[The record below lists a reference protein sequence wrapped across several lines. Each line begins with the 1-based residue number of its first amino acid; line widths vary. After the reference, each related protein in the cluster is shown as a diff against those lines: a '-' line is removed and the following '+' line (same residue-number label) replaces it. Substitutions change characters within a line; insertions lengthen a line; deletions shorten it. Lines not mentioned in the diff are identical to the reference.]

1 MIAIID
7 YGSGNVGAIAN
18 IYKQLKI
25 PHQITGDLRA
35 LEAADRYVLPG
46 VGAFDATMSYLN
58 QSGMVDLLNE
68 QITAFDDAGQPVFA
82 EAFQSVAMR
91 LTPAVV
97 TRPEPRSSTS
107 RTSRISAD
115 SSEEGVLPGLGWIH
129 GRVRKINAAS
139 LLAPPRLPHM
149 GWNSV
154 TPRPGAR
161 LFDGVD
167 VTRGFYF
174 LHSYYFDAASG
185 DDVAATVE
193 YGRELTCAVACGNV
207 FGMQF
212 HPEKSHANGV
222 AIFRN
227 FAEL

>member
-1 MIAIID
+1 MIAIIN

-25 PHQITGDLRA
+25 PHMITGDLA
-35 LEAADRYVLPG
+35 ELAAAERYILPG

-58 QSGMVDLLNE
+58 KSGMVDLLNE
-68 QITAFDDAGQPVFA
+68 QVREKKKKVMGICVGMQI
-82 EAFQSVAMR
+82 
-91 LTPAVV
+91 L
-97 TRPEPRSSTS
+97 
-107 RTSRISAD
+107 AD
-115 SSEEGVLPGLGWIH
+115 SSDEGDLAGLGWIP
-129 GRVRKINAAS
+129 GRVRRIDAAT
-139 LLAPPRLPHM
+139 LAANPKLPHM

-154 TPRPGAR
+154 KPVSGAH

-167 VTRGFYF
+167 SAQGFYF
-174 LHSYYFDAASG
+174 LHSYYFDAAAS
-185 DDVAATVE
+185 DSVAATVE
-193 YGRELTCAVACGNV
+193 YGTELPCAVARENV

-222 AIFRN
+222 RVFRN